1 MHHLDMISEEDF
13 LELSYTPSEKHSH
26 PDDLRTTIMLDF
38 QCSRHRII
46 VGYWTWR
53 MWLYQYSHE

>member
-26 PDDLRTTIMLDF
+26 PDDLRTTIMLFSMLQTQDYCWILDVENVVVPIF
-38 QCSRHRII
+38 S
-46 VGYWTWR
+46 
-53 MWLYQYSHE
+53 